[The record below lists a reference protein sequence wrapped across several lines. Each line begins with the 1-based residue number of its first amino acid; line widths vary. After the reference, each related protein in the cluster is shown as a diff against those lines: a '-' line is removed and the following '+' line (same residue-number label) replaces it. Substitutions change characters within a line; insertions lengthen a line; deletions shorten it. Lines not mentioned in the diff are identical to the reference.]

1 MDLNALEKRPDD
13 NTYLYGPRPAWFAL
27 AMTLGLMIFDY
38 VDRQII
44 VSLFPFI
51 KRDWGLTDTQLGA
64 LVSVVSVTVALGAL
78 PVALFADRVS
88 RVKSIVAM
96 ATIWSL
102 ATISCMF
109 TRSYG
114 QLLAAR
120 AVVGAGEAG
129 YGSVGGALIATHFP
143 SRMRGAVLAAFFA
156 AASIGSVLGVM
167 LGGLIASKWGWHSA
181 FGVVGFPGLVLA
193 LCYMMV
199 RDYKT
204 VVLEPELDAK
214 RRSLGDAVRHIVKL
228 LAQSPTM
235 LWVCIGGAA
244 QVLVVSAMWA
254 WLPSF
259 LNRVHG
265 VEPRAAALQA
275 AVVVLAGALGSVLW
289 GAVVDRAGRRSPRRK
304 LAAMA
309 VLCLISLLVL
319 GFAFGAGYLGVALA
333 LNVQFA
339 LIVAGGF
346 VATCTVGPVVEIV
359 IDVIHPGVR
368 ATGAAV
374 LALLQNLF
382 GLAAGPFVAGVLS
395 DAFGLTV

>member
-1 MDLNALEKRPDD
+1 
-13 NTYLYGPRPAWFAL
+13 
-27 AMTLGLMIFDY
+27 
-38 VDRQII
+38 
-44 VSLFPFI
+44 
-51 KRDWGLTDTQLGA
+51 
-64 LVSVVSVTVALGAL
+64 
-78 PVALFADRVS
+78 
-88 RVKSIVAM
+88 
-96 ATIWSL
+96 
-102 ATISCMF
+102 
-109 TRSYG
+109 
-114 QLLAAR
+114 
-120 AVVGAGEAG
+120 
-129 YGSVGGALIATHFP
+129 
-143 SRMRGAVLAAFFA
+143 MRGAVLAAFFA

-193 LCYMMV
+193 LCYLMV

-228 LAQSPTM
+228 LVQSPTM

-289 GAVVDRAGRRSPRRK
+289 GWVVDRAGRRSPRRK

-319 GFAFGAGYLGVALA
+319 GIAFGAGYLGLA
-333 LNVQFA
+333 FAHNTQFA

-346 VATCTVGPVVEIV
+346 IATCTVGPVVEIV

-374 LALLQNLF
+374 LALFQNLF
-382 GLAAGPFVAGVLS
+382 GLAAGPFVAGIFS
-395 DAFGLTV
+395 DVWGLPLALTLTPAFSLLAAMAFLRAGRTYERDKARATKCLRKRVPAPRRWREQDIQ